1 MDPSIKLVIEIGIFG
16 RQWRSLMDKELRS
29 LGVTRARWVTLWW
42 IAEAPRPLNQ
52 KELARKIG
60 IEGPTLVRQLDILE
74 KDGLIERIVDHDRRS
89 RLIRM
94 KPAAIPIVSQIKAM
108 ADALGREVAEGI
120 DEETLATCAG
130 VLHQMRSRLRARSG
144 QDTEGVSAAIDDQG
158 KGTGPLIAMVSLDV
172 V

>member
-1 MDPSIKLVIEIGIFG
+1 MDPSIKFVIEIGIFS
-16 RQWRSLMDKELRS
+16 RQWRSLMDKKLHS

-42 IAEAPRPLNQ
+42 IAETPRPLNQ

-74 KDGLIERIVDHDRRS
+74 KDGLIERVVDRDRRS

-108 ADALGREVAEGI
+108 ADELGREVAEGI
-120 DEETLATCAG
+120 DEETLATCAD
-130 VLHQMRSRLRARSG
+130 VLHQMRSRLHARSS
-144 QDTEGVSAAIDDQG
+144 QEIEDASAAKDDES
-158 KGTGPLIAMVSLDV
+158 KGTGPLIAF
-172 V
+172 